1 MSADGYMINPSRLV
15 NHLIHT
21 DTEKN
26 LIAQIY
32 GGNIDTLTQTAID
45 IDTKYP
51 TFTGIE
57 LNI

>member
-1 MSADGYMINPSRLV
+1 MINPSRLI

-21 DTEKN
+21 DAEPD

-32 GGNIDTLTQTAID
+32 GGNIDTLVQTAID

-51 TFTGIE
+51 SFTGIE